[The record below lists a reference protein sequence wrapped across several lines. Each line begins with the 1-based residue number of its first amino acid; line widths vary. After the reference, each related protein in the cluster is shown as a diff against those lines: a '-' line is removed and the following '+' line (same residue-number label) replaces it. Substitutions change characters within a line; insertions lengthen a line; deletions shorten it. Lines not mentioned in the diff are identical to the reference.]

1 MVLKITDI
9 RRIAISPITV
19 TYSYE
24 INNTIFFL
32 NKVTFDLNFF
42 SEYIYRALFNM
53 NISDWITR
61 KDIEFLLYRFLLRN
75 IKYIKGD
82 IPENILTLNQMSYY
96 EVVDRI
102 SEVGPFFV
110 GYKSELRVLKLSKK
124 LAL

>member
-9 RRIAISPITV
+9 KRIAISPITV
-19 TYSYE
+19 TYAYE

-61 KDIEFLLYRFLLRN
+61 KDIEFFLYRFILRN

-82 IPENILTLNQMSYY
+82 IPENFLTLNQMSYY

-102 SEVGPFFV
+102 SETGDFDIK
-110 GYKSELRVLKLSKK
+110 YKTESEVLRLLSKEK
-124 LAL
+124 

>member
-1 MVLKITDI
+1 MKITDI

-24 INNTIFFL
+24 IDNTIFFL

-53 NISDWITR
+53 NIYDWITR

-102 SEVGPFFV
+102 SETGDFDIK
-110 GYKSELRVLKLSKK
+110 YKTESEVLRLLSKEK
-124 LAL
+124 

>member
-24 INNTIFFL
+24 IDNTIIFL

-42 SEYIYRALFNM
+42 SEYIYSTLFNM

-102 SEVGPFFV
+102 SETRDFNIK
-110 GYKSELRVLKLSKK
+110 YKTESEVLRLLSKEK
-124 LAL
+124 

>member
-1 MVLKITDI
+1 MKITDI
-9 RRIAISPITV
+9 KRIAISPITV
-19 TYSYE
+19 TYAYE

-61 KDIEFLLYRFLLRN
+61 KDIEFFLYRFILRN

-82 IPENILTLNQMSYY
+82 IPENFLTLNQMSYY

-102 SEVGPFFV
+102 SETGDFDIK
-110 GYKSELRVLKLSKK
+110 YKTESEVLRLLSKEK
-124 LAL
+124 